1 MPTVIVNS
9 KTLDLGSVSDSKAL
23 EIVKGLAA
31 QLGTGRDAK
40 TGTLNIVGRDGQ
52 WEIRRQSGW
61 SRFWN
66 FGFQRSLGE
75 RETAQV
81 LDTLVKKA
89 FGSLTSSKAVDSLH
103 AYLGETTHVDAKK
116 LSMLL
121 QETAIG
127 TKRLGRSGDIPS
139 MSESEVLAKLGG
151 VVDGAG
157 DPIDE
162 FDDLDT
168 VAFANGSF
176 GFVADIP
183 PDESGKPRVIKIE
196 KKPAIVDLTGKH
208 GHRTKDVSAAYLR
221 GLDGVLNV
229 PGVIAPTHLIF
240 RSADDHDKV
249 YLVPSENV
257 RAFLATNKG
266 KLRFVGQVMPK
277 VEGHSLSQC
286 NKGEDGASPLDEVA
300 THTAARQMHWTLV
313 RLATH
318 GFVNHDI
325 KPANFMW
332 DSARGRVSMIDFG
345 MLHKIHKAPNSP
357 LTRYAGGTPAY
368 AHPHAARGDQHGPE
382 YDAFSTAMT
391 LLETAANSDP
401 QTQDFAQRN
410 NKDGALLRLKTD
422 ISDKGSYLLNWL
434 KATLPEN
441 ERATPQNDR
450 LYAAYEQRIGD
461 VNQVPKIPEI
471 DHFPP
476 TVENYCHHLIQAS
489 FLTGGDYLNRMKVLA
504 SHPYLMQEL
513 GPPLATNHPS
523 SIQMIDPKTGRVPG
537 VPDSTSGSHGLIHS
551 SIHSSNS

>member
-9 KTLDLGSVSDSKAL
+9 KTLDLDSVSGAEAL
-23 EIVKGLAA
+23 QIVKGLAA

-52 WEIRRQSGW
+52 WQIRRQSGW

-75 RETAQV
+75 RETAHV
-81 LDTLVKKA
+81 LDTLFKKA
-89 FGSLTSSKAVDSLH
+89 LGSLPPSKALDSLH
-103 AYLGETTHVDAKK
+103 AYLGGTTHVDAKK

-127 TKRLGRSGDIPS
+127 TKRLDRSGDIRS
-139 MSESEVLAKLGG
+139 MSESEVLAELG

-162 FDDLDT
+162 FDDLESF
-168 VAFANGSF
+168 AFASGSY

-196 KKPAIVDLTGKH
+196 KDPEIVDLTGKH
-208 GHRTKDVSAAYLR
+208 GHRSRDVSAAYLR

-229 PGVIAPTHLIF
+229 PGVIAPTHFIF
-240 RSADDHDKV
+240 RSVDNYDKF

-257 RAFLATNKG
+257 RAFLATKKG
-266 KLRFVGQVMPK
+266 ELRFVGQVMPK
-277 VEGHSLSQC
+277 VDGHSLSQC
-286 NKGEDGASPLDEVA
+286 NKGEDGASRLDAVA

-318 GFVNHDI
+318 GFVHHDI

-332 DSARGRVSMIDFG
+332 DSARSRVSMIDFG
-345 MLHKIHKAPNSP
+345 MLHKLHKAPGSP
-357 LTRYAGGTPAY
+357 LTKYRGGTPLY
-368 AHPHAARGDQHGPE
+368 CHPHALRDYFHGPE

-401 QTQDFAQRN
+401 LTQTFAQRRE
-410 NKDGALLRLKTD
+410 DFALVRLKTEIPPD
-422 ISDKGSYLLNWL
+422 GSYLLNNIQ
-434 KATLPEN
+434 ATLPKT
-441 ERATPQNDR
+441 ERATPLNNP
-450 LYAAYEQRIGD
+450 LYAAYAQRIGD
-461 VNQVPKIPEI
+461 VHQLDVDKLN
-471 DHFPP
+471 P
-476 TVENYCHHLIQAS
+476 TVENYCHQLIQAS
-489 FLTGGDYLNRMKVLA
+489 FLKGDAYLKRMNELA

-513 GPPLATNHPS
+513 GGPLATNHPS
-523 SIQMIDPKTGRVPG
+523 SVPITSG
-537 VPDSTSGSHGLIHS
+537 PDSTSGSHALIHPS
-551 SIHSSNS
+551 ESTD